1 MYRHTLEIVRCPVC
15 GGDARLS
22 PAVVLREAQDGEIL
36 DGILS
41 CGTCERWFRVEYGIA
56 DLVRD
61 GLREVE
67 DERRFLESHRD
78 AIPDTIQPITIQRDE
93 PDKAIVD
100 EGRHWGA
107 FMRHFWDRG
116 DRSIFDLRVRG
127 THPSLLVKGIEERDT
142 RDNDRR
148 WGFFPSAT
156 GRLLFPP
163 LDEYRGERALDIGC
177 GGGQFGLEAAYRG
190 LNVCSFDPSFE
201 EVRLGRE
208 HARAMGLRNIEYLRA
223 DPANPPFADSTF
235 QLLMA
240 KDSLHHVPELDAIFP
255 RLLALLKEDGS
266 IIVHEHVA
274 NARLKSR
281 LMALLAPTLV
291 EKARRR
297 HPRVEVPE
305 ELLRDSAN
313 EDVSADR
320 IVPLLKKHFRCEAA
334 RHDLFLAEELE
345 MLVHYAFGHRR
356 WLSKLVYTV
365 AHPLER
371 LLVLL
376 GERQHLSYR
385 GRKK

>member
-1 MYRHTLEIVRCPVC
+1 MYRQTLEIVRCPAC
-15 GGDARLS
+15 EGDARLS
-22 PAVVLREAQDGEIL
+22 PAAILKEAEDGEIL
-36 DGILS
+36 DAVL
-41 CGTCERWFRVEYGIA
+41 TCEKCSKWYRMEDGIA

-61 GLREVE
+61 GLREVD
-67 DERRFLESHRD
+67 DERRFLEAHRH
-78 AIPDTIQPITIQRDE
+78 AIPPKIQAITTKPSAADE
-93 PDKAIVD
+93 AIID

-127 THPSLLVKGIEERDT
+127 THPSLLVKGIEAIDSRD
-142 RDNDRR
+142 RDRE
-148 WGFFPSAT
+148 WGFFPAAT

-163 LDEYRGERALDIGC
+163 LDAWKGKHALDIGC

-190 LNVCSFDPSFE
+190 VSVCSFDPSFE

-208 HARAMGLRNIEYLRA
+208 HARAMGLRNIEYFRA
-223 DPANPPFADSTF
+223 DPAHPPFAAGSF

-240 KDSLHHVPELDAIFP
+240 KDSLHHVPELDAVFP
-255 RLLALLKEDGS
+255 RLLALLEEDGA
-266 IIVHEHVA
+266 IVLHEHVA
-274 NARLKSR
+274 NSPRKGW
-281 LMALLAPTLV
+281 LMAKLAPPLV

-320 IVPLLKKHFRCEAA
+320 IVPLLEKHFRREAA
-334 RHDLFLAEELE
+334 RDDLFLAEELE

-356 WLSKLVYTV
+356 WLSKLVYTM

-371 LLVLL
+371 LLILL

-385 GRKK
+385 GRRR